1 MKCPRSFIIMNPNL
15 TDYYIHLHF
24 VVCLCVC
31 SGGMVVGK
39 LQFTDSSQDYII
51 GIPVDGYGN
60 VASKNPLSLATAD
73 IAKDTRFSVT
83 SSFNHLAL
91 VKSLPHKI

>member
-1 MKCPRSFIIMNPNL
+1 MNPNL
-15 TDYYIHLHF
+15 TDYYINLHF

-31 SGGMVVGK
+31 SGGIVVGQ

-73 IAKDTRFSVT
+73 ISKDTRFSVT